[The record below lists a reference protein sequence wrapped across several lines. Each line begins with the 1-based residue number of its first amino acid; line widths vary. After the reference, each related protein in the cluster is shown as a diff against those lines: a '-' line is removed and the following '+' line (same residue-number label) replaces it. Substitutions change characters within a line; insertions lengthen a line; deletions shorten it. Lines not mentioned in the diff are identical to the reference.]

1 MTASR
6 KQLAMRIGAG
16 VVMVAAIVGVW
27 EIVRVASLVVAGLLA
42 VGFLIFLAVKT
53 RANRRTRVIFGFYVA
68 ANEILLDGERSRY
81 HFEVAEVIKTGEKV
95 IRSMPDSPPLSRF
108 ALGAL
113 YHSIGD
119 HNAAVEQLG
128 FAAEEEVL
136 KESRHLL
143 PSRQL
148 RRYVARLRKMERR
161 PKRWAK
167 TNAAIASLE
176 RMHQD
181 RAAKL
186 LAESQ
191 QQLKRMVEAYEG
203 EMSEQMRSPR
213 RDVAISSSRSLK
225 SITAPP
231 PISEVLNDIYQEEPK
246 ASSVLQPERPPIA

>member
-1 MTASR
+1 MTASH
-6 KQLAMRIGAG
+6 KKLAIRIGAG
-16 VVMVAAIVGVW
+16 VLIVVAIVGAL
-27 EIVRVASLVVAGLLA
+27 EILRVAPLVIAGLA
-42 VGFLIFLAVKT
+42 GVGLLVFLAFRF
-53 RANRRTRVIFGFYVA
+53 RANRKTKVVFGFYVA
-68 ANEILLDGERSRY
+68 ANEILVDGERSRY
-81 HFEVAEVIKTGEKV
+81 HFEIAEVINTGEKV
-95 IRSMPDSPPLSRF
+95 IRSMPDSPPLTRF

-113 YHSIGD
+113 YYSIGD

-136 KESRHLL
+136 KESRHVL

-148 RRYVARLRKMERR
+148 RRYVDRLRRMERR
-161 PKRWAK
+161 PKRWAR

-176 RMHQD
+176 RMHQE
-181 RAAKL
+181 RGARL

-203 EMSEQMRSPR
+203 EMSEQLRSPR
-213 RDVAISSSRSLK
+213 RDLAISTTRSLK

-246 ASSVLQPERPPIA
+246 AS